1 MKGKFITTQI
11 RIVCLG
17 NRRAPVSET
26 KTDKRRTS
34 ETAGPLPLVAVRHN
48 SHTGIHDHFQA
59 A

>member
-17 NRRAPVSET
+17 NRRATASET
-26 KTDKRRTS
+26 KTEKRRTTDS
-34 ETAGPLPLVAVRHN
+34 AQPLTLVAVRNN
-48 SHTGIHDHFQA
+48 SHSGIHDHFQA

>member
-17 NRRAPVSET
+17 NRLAVASEA
-26 KTDKRRTS
+26 KNEKRRTVTNTPS
-34 ETAGPLPLVAVRHN
+34 LPLVAVHN
-48 SHTGIHDHFQA
+48 NSQPSLHDHFQA